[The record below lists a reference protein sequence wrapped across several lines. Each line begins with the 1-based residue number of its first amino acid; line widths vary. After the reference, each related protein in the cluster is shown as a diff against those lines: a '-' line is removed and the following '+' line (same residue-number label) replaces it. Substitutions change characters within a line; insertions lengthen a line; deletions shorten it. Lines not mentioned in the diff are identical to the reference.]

1 MEVVSLLQVK
11 LFDEEHELDLEEA
24 INQFLAEEK
33 PNVHSIHYQ
42 VATAPDGDGDGTVF
56 CFSAMIVYDRKETRS
71 QRKKPS

>member
-1 MEVVSLLQVK
+1 VEVVFLLQVK

-33 PNVHSIHYQ
+33 PAVHSIHYQ

>member
-1 MEVVSLLQVK
+1 MEVVFLLQVK

-42 VATAPDGDGDGTVF
+42 VATAPDDEGDGTVF
-56 CFSAMIVYDRKETRS
+56 CFSAMIVFDKKETRS
-71 QRKKPS
+71 NKKKSS